1 MEGSGPVVAGRPAG
15 KRGKPCLFWLAG
27 RPPGK
32 RGKPCLFWLAGA
44 VGSEPTAPLAPRGPR
59 ARGGSAP
66 APLGTALAG
75 SLIWFTFNLI

>member
-1 MEGSGPVVAGRPAG
+1 MVQPLYSFLYAALRRLNAVLRPIRAQVARQ
-15 KRGKPCLFWLAG
+15 C
-27 RPPGK
+27 
-32 RGKPCLFWLAGA
+32 A

-75 SLIWFTFNLI
+75 SLIWFTFNLILLIN